1 MGMPM
6 SANNIMILLLD
17 SLEWLWNW
25 ENVTAA
31 VLVEDIID
39 NNDVSRTEVELVL
52 AEAISLGYIVLDE
65 NMNLILSSSGVD
77 LLDKTS

>member
-1 MGMPM
+1 M